1 MEQSK
6 QLYHKLVLEGYL
18 LMACMIRVE
27 FGSVKAEKIINKWI
41 SGYDSPTFKQII
53 EDNLKSVLDIADT
66 AVSIKQCRHWVV
78 MATRY
83 NEFQVPAITT
93 VQSIVEYLTDKLAIG
108 GGSLAKIGPAT
119 GSMIM
124 RCLQT
129 TSGLNKVE
137 KERIASLVGAGQDF
151 TYQLVGAAM
160 SRVLGHH
167 SSADLLRVLAH
178 ELNRASYLDRD
189 EVKKRV
195 KFLVSGFKLSAIC
208 KKLKSDQDCL
218 EAVEADFSTHTPHGD
233 PLILPPQ
240 LHSPHAVQAHAPLTH
255 PALAHLPNPSL
266 MHSEHKPSR
275 FAPHHVKPLLE
286 HIGLGSLLDKKPT
299 NTKPTKQAKP
309 AKPTPS
315 EAGKQPLTHKQGKDP
330 TSLKLGAP
338 HPGVSVVGKPH
349 PIDEAPVLGDLHLEQ
364 PHEAPVLGE
373 QHLNHPHLENSHPIN
388 AALNLGE
395 EHLDHH
401 ITEDWPL
408 DVHPE
413 HLTSSAEELVGKLEE
428 MDNPLVSAIMANKN
442 PELVK
447 VLQDSGNPELLQ
459 SLLKAPAPQRPL
471 NTREK
476 ARQRLRE
483 LLAAFKG
490 DKHKLIHAIKA
501 HARLRLLNYL
511 QTHKTSKLLEMMKMN
526 KEPLLAGQGPHNH
539 LGIEVAHIHHTP
551 HPVVNFKLR
560 PHTNSETALELL
572 KLLQIKHGMH
582 KPKIHPNEMKPGKEI
597 LDELKAELGTLG
609 FKHKTKPDDYVDNT
623 LVHFG
628 DLAFNGLGLPIDP
641 QTGQAFNNPKH
652 TNPFQYEEDWK
663 GALMHNR
670 RHHRHHYRVP
680 EWQRSQERPYHQ
692 SFSQM
697 HQTLHH
703 KPLEDGFRQ
712 GQMLTGEGRTHAS
725 QNGRPFTSLDDTSA
739 TFGGF
744 PENNPNKENLKNVF
758 KDMASN
764 NMDSHDVEN
773 LISNLPGIVGHHVGQ
788 GEVGNILSQF
798 GKPTG
803 QPIGNPVTLPERP
816 VNNEQLVTNAQQ
828 MTGVQQQAIGEP
840 IPSENLVNGQPAL
853 NGAQLG
859 DDRQLGEAEQLG
871 QPVGDVSPGQPVE
884 ETAPGQPVAEAAPGQ
899 PVAEANPGQAVSEGS
914 QEQPVSEAVTGQPI
928 SEATTGQ
935 PVSEA
940 ATGQPV
946 SEGAPGQPVSE
957 PTPGQPVTEATPE
970 QLPAQATAQKPD
982 TGAPSG
988 QLVQEAAPEATPD
1001 IAPQQKHEQPNKIVE
1016 LMSQQQGV
1024 QQQFFGGHGSNDAGQ
1039 SEQMIEGNPLLQ
1051 GGAAE
1056 PPGLQTQMKEGG
1068 VGLPVSDTDIAAQL
1082 NAGAGGA
1089 MLNNFAGGAGEK
1101 MGETEGETHIGPSQ
1115 KEIHVYNNQPMN
1127 SKQNGD
1133 EGKVID
1139 VNTAPFASQ
1148 EQDADNYAG
1157 ITESDNKPKEDLL
1170 NLNGKIQGIE
1180 GLEDTKSLQGM
1191 NFDDAKDAGSF
1202 NDEDKSVQN
1211 LLSTDAKPP
1220 IQADSETLNEIKEQ
1234 EEFDANALKTEPH
1247 NQPIRPNT
1255 INTNFLES
1263 FDDTKSERHPVPQ
1276 NSINTNLLE
1285 SFDDDGGHNTL
1296 KKVSVSQGNKE
1307 HDIVDDYMDYIHKED
1322 NLDESYSKNYYKN
1335 DPNPLTMATGS
1346 MFGDNDEFAQFE
1358 KKTLKGKSI
1367 LKGKGSSKKL
1377 QHARVA
1383 NLNKSKEGPR
1393 LMPTKILKITPQKG
1407 LEATQIQKPGVKFN
1421 KGQNVKNP
1429 KNLGLKIPSKANM
1442 NVGQHLTTINGK
1454 QQQKQRD
1461 KNALA
1466 LQSKE
1471 ISKQG
1476 KATQRLVKAE
1486 QKQAG
1491 KSSSSQKVA
1500 GLRKIKETSVKPRVN
1515 PEKTE
1520 QRLVS
1525 AGQRPAGKT
1534 GSFQKI
1540 AGLRKIKETS
1550 VKPKVNPKKTE
1561 QRLVRAGQRPAGK
1574 SGSLRKVQGL
1584 RTIKETAIKPKVN
1597 PRKIQKPTLK
1607 NQKQKLV
1614 KTNIKTIKE
1623 IPSSKRNNNKKASAK
1638 LKPFKKPTVAVSN
1651 KAYSS
1656 NFMRIL

>member
-1 MEQSK
+1 
-6 QLYHKLVLEGYL
+6 
-18 LMACMIRVE
+18 MACMIRVE
-27 FGSVKAEKIINKWI
+27 FGSVKAERIIDKWI
-41 SGYDSPTFKQII
+41 SGYDSPTLKQII

-129 TSGLNKVE
+129 TPGLNKVE
-137 KERIASLVGAGQDF
+137 KDRIASLVGAGQDF

-178 ELNRASYLDRD
+178 ELNRASYLERD

-195 KFLVSGFKLSAIC
+195 KFLVSGFKLSAVC
-208 KKLKSDQDCL
+208 KQLKSDQDCL
-218 EAVEADFSTHTPHGD
+218 EAVEADFSIHTPHGD
-233 PLILPPQ
+233 PLMLPTQ
-240 LHSPHAVQAHAPLTH
+240 LHAPRPVHVHAPLTH
-255 PALAHLPNPSL
+255 PALAHIPNPSL
-266 MHSEHKPSR
+266 THLEHKPSR

-286 HIGLGSLLDKKPT
+286 HIGLESLLDKKPS
-299 NTKPTKQAKP
+299 NAKPSNAKLTKQAKQAKT

-338 HPGVSVVGKPH
+338 HPGISVAGHPH
-349 PIDEAPVLGDLHLEQ
+349 PIHEALALGDNHLDHTNPINEALGELHLNQ

-373 QHLNHPHLENSHPIN
+373 Q
-388 AALNLGE
+388 
-395 EHLDHH
+395 HLDHH

-459 SLLKAPAPQRPL
+459 SLLKASAAPQRPL
-471 NTREK
+471 STREK
-476 ARQRLRE
+476 ARQRLKE

-490 DKHKLIHAIKA
+490 DKNKLIHAIKA

-560 PHTNSETALELL
+560 PHTNSEKALELL

-582 KPKIHPNEMKPGKEI
+582 KAKIHPNAMKPGKEI

-609 FKHKTKPDDYVDNT
+609 FKHKTKPDAYVDNS

-641 QTGQAFNNPKH
+641 QTGEAFTNPKH
-652 TNPFQYEEDWK
+652 INPFQYEEDWK
-663 GALMHNR
+663 GALTHNR
-670 RHHRHHYRVP
+670 RHHRYHHRVP
-680 EWQRSQERPYHQ
+680 ELQENQERPYHQ
-692 SFSQM
+692 PFSQM
-697 HQTLHH
+697 HQNFHNG
-703 KPLEDGFRQ
+703 PLEDGFRQ
-712 GQMLTGEGRTHAS
+712 GQMLTVEGRTHGS
-725 QNGRPFTSLDDTSA
+725 QNGRPFTSIDDTSA

-744 PENNPNKENLKNVF
+744 PENNPNKESLKNVF

-788 GEVGNILSQF
+788 GEVDNILSQF
-798 GKPTG
+798 GKPLG
-803 QPIGNPVTLPERP
+803 QPIGNPVSLPERP
-816 VNNEQLVTNAQQ
+816 VNNEQLANNAQQ
-828 MTGVQQQAIGEP
+828 TTGGQQAIGEP
-840 IPSENLVNGQPAL
+840 VPSENLASDQPAL

-859 DDRQLGEAEQLG
+859 DDRQIGATEQLG
-871 QPVGDVSPGQPVE
+871 QGVTEASPGQAVT
-884 ETAPGQPVAEAAPGQ
+884 ETVLGQPA
-899 PVAEANPGQAVSEGS
+899 AEANPGQAVPEGG
-914 QEQPVSEAVTGQPI
+914 QEQPVPEAATGQSVP
-928 SEATTGQ
+928 EAPNGQ

-946 SEGAPGQPVSE
+946 PEAAAGQPVSEVATGQPVTETTPAQPVSEATPGQPVSDS
-957 PTPGQPVTEATPE
+957 TPGQPVSEATPE

-982 TGAPSG
+982 TGAPLG
-988 QLVQEAAPEATPD
+988 QLVQEAPPEATPD

-1016 LMSQQQGV
+1016 EMSQQQGV
-1024 QQQFFGGHGSNDAGQ
+1024 QQQFFGGQDTKEAGQ
-1039 SEQMIEGNPLLQ
+1039 SEQMIQSSPILQ
-1051 GGAAE
+1051 SGAAE
-1056 PPGLQTQMKEGG
+1056 PPSLQTQMKEGG

-1082 NAGAGGA
+1082 NAGPGGA

-1101 MGETEGETHIGPSQ
+1101 IGETERETHIGPSQ
-1115 KEIHVYNNQPMN
+1115 KEIHVYNDQPIN
-1127 SKQNGD
+1127 GKQNGD
-1133 EGKVID
+1133 EGKVIE
-1139 VNTAPFASQ
+1139 VNTAPFSSQ

-1157 ITESDNKPKEDLL
+1157 ITESTDKPKEDLL

-1180 GLEDTKSLQGM
+1180 GLDDTKDLQGM
-1191 NFDDAKDAGSF
+1191 NFDDTKTEGNF
-1202 NDEDKSVQN
+1202 PDEEKSVQN
-1211 LLSTDAKPP
+1211 LLSADAKPP

-1234 EEFDANALKTEPH
+1234 EEFDANALKTEHH
-1247 NQPIRPNT
+1247 NQPARPNT
-1255 INTNFLES
+1255 INTDLLES
-1263 FDDTKSERHPVPQ
+1263 FDDTKQEQHPVPQ

-1296 KKVSVSQGNKE
+1296 KKVSVTQGNKE
-1307 HDIVDDYMDYIHKED
+1307 HDIVDDYMDYIHKQD
-1322 NLDESYSKNYYKN
+1322 TIDESYSQNYYKN
-1335 DPNPLTMATGS
+1335 DANPLTMATGS
-1346 MFGDNDEFAQFE
+1346 MFGDSDEFDQFE

-1367 LKGKGSSKKL
+1367 LKGTGRSKQL
-1377 QHARVA
+1377 QRPKIV
-1383 NLNKSKEGPR
+1383 NLNNVKKGVRLLPKKS
-1393 LMPTKILKITPQKG
+1393 LKITPQQG
-1407 LEATQIQKPGVKFN
+1407 LTPKQNQKPNVKFN
-1421 KGQNVKNP
+1421 KGQNARKP
-1429 KNLGLKIPSKANM
+1429 KASRLRIPSKANAR
-1442 NVGQHLTTINGK
+1442 VGQQLAKINGK
-1454 QQQKQRD
+1454 QQQRQHDKEAKALKTKQIQKQR
-1461 KNALA
+1461 
-1466 LQSKE
+1466 
-1471 ISKQG
+1471 
-1476 KATQRLVKAE
+1476 KADQRLLKAR
-1486 QKQAG
+1486 QTQAGQTQAG
-1491 KSSSSQKVA
+1491 KSGSLQKIP
-1500 GLRKIKETSVKPRVN
+1500 GLRKIKETVLKPKVN
-1515 PEKTE
+1515 LEKPEKG
-1520 QRLVS
+1520 LVN
-1525 AGQRPAGKT
+1525 AGQKQAGKS
-1534 GSFQKI
+1534 GSLQRV
-1540 AGLRKIKETS
+1540 AGLSKIKQTS
-1550 VKPKVNPKKTE
+1550 VKPKVNSQKKMTRNP
-1561 QRLVRAGQRPAGK
+1561 Q
-1574 SGSLRKVQGL
+1574 
-1584 RTIKETAIKPKVN
+1584 KPK
-1597 PRKIQKPTLK
+1597 LK
-1607 NQKQKLV
+1607 NQKQRLV

-1623 IPSSKRNNNKKASAK
+1623 IPSSQGIKKKTAPEKSKPAK
-1638 LKPFKKPTVAVSN
+1638 NAKVAVSN

-1656 NFMRIL
+1656 GFMRIL